1 MQTISKK
8 IPDDLAAAVDVLRRF
23 LSPDVVEGLVDG
35 GLHQTA
41 DANAPEKKMWLIV
54 RTDIDMPVEK
64 AMPQAGHGYLT
75 SWVRGL
81 LSNPEVALAYLNE
94 AQSKISVR
102 VKSEAQL
109 LKMYALC
116 EEAGLPCILIKDAAR
131 TFFPEPTYT
140 VACVGPCLI
149 TDLPVKVAKLRLLG
163 ESASKAAGQLDVEK
177 V

>member
-1 MQTISKK
+1 MQLNSTKV
-8 IPDDLAAAVDVLRRF
+8 PDDLASAVEVLRRY
-23 LSPDVVEGLVDG
+23 LSPGVVAGFVDG
-35 GLHQTA
+35 ELHQTP
-41 DANAPEKKMWLIV
+41 DANTPEKKMWLIV

-81 LSNPEVALAYLNE
+81 LANPQVALAYLNE
-94 AQSKISVR
+94 AQAKISVR

-131 TFFPEPTYT
+131 TYFPEPTYT

-163 ESASKAAGQLDVEK
+163 ESASKDAGPIDIEK